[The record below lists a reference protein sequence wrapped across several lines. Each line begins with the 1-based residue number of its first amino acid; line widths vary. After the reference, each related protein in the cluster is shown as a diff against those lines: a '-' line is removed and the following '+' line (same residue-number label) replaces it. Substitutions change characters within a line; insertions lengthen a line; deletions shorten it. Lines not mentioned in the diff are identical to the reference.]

1 MASKLQNIMKE
12 NKNPSLREVL
22 GSKDKDLENAFVNDM
37 FVKMGYSAL
46 QVNIEANNQQITRK
60 LDEKIR
66 NVIRKNE
73 TNLLQKFGG
82 NYVEINTFGIVD

>member
-1 MASKLQNIMKE
+1 MVHKKKISIEK
-12 NKNPSLREVL
+12 KNPSLKEVL

-37 FVKMGYSAL
+37 FVKMGYSTL
-46 QVNIEANNQQITRK
+46 QVNIEAYNRQITSK

-66 NVIRKNE
+66 KVIRKNE
-73 TNLLQKFGG
+73 PKLLQKFGG